1 MAFPE
6 DRARSHGETLE
17 ETPNPAGRSAT
28 RNRSPTA
35 RDRPWL
41 ERSRPR
47 PKRNR
52 PPSER
57 SRLRSSAIA
66 FGANASFG
74 NRAESQ
80 RRIFC
85 SRRARHVPL
94 YCKTAPGW
102 RNGRRVGLKNRYR
115 KVCGFESHPGHHFFA
130 GNRTA
135 INSPNNLRCY
145 FHIRVFADG
154 RLLRPDAPGA
164 HAATASSRAE
174 VAIRCEQRPRTTLA
188 SIARERQPQAV
199 RAETKKP
206 PPRVQTRER
215 EPLRAVSATSAYSA
229 NSFSP
234 LNTARA
240 SATE

>member
-6 DRARSHGETLE
+6 DRARSHDETLE
-17 ETPNPAGRSAT
+17 ETPNPARRSAT

-35 RDRPWL
+35 RDRPSL
-41 ERSRPR
+41 EGCRPR
-47 PKRNR
+47 PERSS

-57 SRLRSSAIA
+57 SLLRSSATA
-66 FGANASFG
+66 YGANASFG

-85 SRRARHVPL
+85 SRRARRVPL

-135 INSPNNLRCY
+135 INSPNNRRCY
-145 FHIRVFADG
+145 FSHPSFRY
-154 RLLRPDAPGA
+154 RAPG
-164 HAATASSRAE
+164 TP
-174 VAIRCEQRPRTTLA
+174 RC
-188 SIARERQPQAV
+188 ARHPCRN
-199 RAETKKP
+199 RIK
-206 PPRVQTRER
+206 
-215 EPLRAVSATSAYSA
+215 SGGDGH
-229 NSFSP
+229 
-234 LNTARA
+234 TARA
-240 SATE
+240 ASANDAREHHP